1 MLRLGL
7 LCVIMWWVL
16 PLTGQGRFCFRS
28 AESML
33 DSMAVRIV
41 HPAEDAARL
50 QHNQV
55 FSQALDSVL
64 QQELSW
70 AYPFD
75 SLRTVSVLSAPDG
88 AFRIFTWYVP
98 LGGQQ
103 FRYFGL
109 IQQKEDL
116 QDPGQSLIW
125 LRDSTQVIDRAVF
138 SELSADRWY
147 GAYYYELLGEVAE
160 DGPVYTLLGW
170 KGDNPYTRMRVIE
183 ALHFRQGAPVF
194 GKEVFALGRSRP
206 MRIVFEY
213 SARVSMSLIYDHQA
227 VRSGEE
233 PRPMI
238 LFDRLRPP
246 DESLRGQYRF
256 YVPQGD
262 VFDALVMQNGHWV
275 FYPDVDARDRPPEGD
290 PQ

>member
-1 MLRLGL
+1 
-7 LCVIMWWVL
+7 
-16 PLTGQGRFCFRS
+16 
-28 AESML
+28 ML
-33 DSMAVRIV
+33 DSLAVRIV

-50 QHNQV
+50 QQNQA

-64 QQELSW
+64 QKELSW

-75 SLRTVSVLSAPDG
+75 SLRTVSVLRSPDQ

-109 IQQKEDL
+109 IQLNTDL
-116 QDPGQSLIW
+116 QGSGQGLIW
-125 LRDSTQVIDRAVF
+125 LHDSTRVIDRAVF
-138 SELSADRWY
+138 SELPADRWY
-147 GAYYYELLGEVAE
+147 GAYYYELIGGRAE
-160 DGPVYTLLGW
+160 NGPVYTLLGW
-170 KGDNPYTRMRVIE
+170 KGDNPYTRKRVIE
-183 ALHFRQGAPVF
+183 VLHFRQGEAVF
-194 GKEVFALGRSRP
+194 GKEVFELGRSRP

-213 SARVSMSLIYDHQA
+213 SARVSMGLIYDHQA
-227 VRSGEE
+227 VRLGEE

-262 VFDALVMQNGHWV
+262 VFDALVVQNGRWV
-275 FYPDVDARDRPPEGD
+275 FHPDVDARDRS
-290 PQ
+290 PQGNVE